1 MRRGIVGSLIGVGA
15 ALALGALMVPLR
27 SHLSI
32 ATTGLVLI
40 VPVVAGV
47 VVGGYRAGLVSVA
60 AGFLVYDFAFIPPYY
75 TLTVGAA
82 QNWVVL
88 GVYVVVMVLVAQ
100 VVAHLEGARA
110 EAQRRDAEAR
120 RVFELSEMLVGDR
133 PIGELL
139 ATIVDAVKSVFGVKA
154 VALLLPIGGRLTT
167 LAAAGEPIP
176 ESELRRLDPDSHTPV
191 RVGTTPGSP
200 DELRAVAL
208 SASQRPV
215 GLLALRG
222 IHASATDQA
231 LLGTFA
237 NHAALAIERAQLRQ
251 QALRSEVLE
260 ATEQLRQALIGA
272 VSHDLR
278 TPLATMKVASSTL
291 LDPEA
296 SLTADDTAELHRLID
311 VQTDRLTRLVTSLL
325 DMSRY
330 QAGVLQLDQ
339 APWTVPELVEEAVS
353 ALKPT
358 LGERTITTAFP
369 ADLPPVAVD
378 HLLIAQ
384 VLVNLIDNA
393 HRHAPPCT
401 PITVS
406 AERSN
411 GRVEVAVADRGPGV
425 APSEHESIFDSF
437 VHFDTGGR
445 AGLGLAIAK
454 AFVEAHGQRIWVDQ
468 IDASPGAR
476 FVFTLPVDGQDSGG

>member
-1 MRRGIVGSLIGVGA
+1 
-15 ALALGALMVPLR
+15 MVPIR

-32 ATTGLVLI
+32 ATTALVLV
-40 VPVVAGV
+40 VPVVTGV
-47 VVGGYRAGLVSVA
+47 IAGGYRAGLVSVA
-60 AGFLVYDFAFIPPYY
+60 AGFLVYDYAFIPPYY

-82 QNWVVL
+82 ENWVAL

-100 VVAHLEGARA
+100 VVSHLEQARA

-120 RVFELSEMLVGDR
+120 RVFDLSELLVGDR

-139 ATIVDAVKSVFGVKA
+139 ATIVDAVQNVFQLVA

-176 ESELRRLDPDSHTPV
+176 ESDLRTLDPDSRTPV
-191 RVGTTPGSP
+191 RVGTALGPT
-200 DELRAVAL
+200 DQVRAVAL
-208 SASQRPV
+208 SASGRPIGILAV
-215 GLLALRG
+215 RGMPASEAERSLLR
-222 IHASATDQA
+222 
-231 LLGTFA
+231 TFA

-260 ATEQLRQALIGA
+260 QTDQLREALIGA

-296 SLTADDTAELHRLID
+296 SLTAEDKAELHRLID
-311 VQTDRLTRLVTSLL
+311 IQTDRLSRLVTSLL

-330 QAGVLQLDQ
+330 QAGALQLDQ
-339 APWTVPELVEEAVS
+339 ASWTMAELVDEAVS
-353 ALKPT
+353 ALKPM
-358 LGERTITTAFP
+358 LGDRTVEMALAT
-369 ADLPPVAVD
+369 DLPAVAVD
-378 HLLIAQ
+378 RLLIAQ

-401 PITVS
+401 PITVT
-406 AERSN
+406 AERSD
-411 GRVEVAVADRGPGV
+411 GRVTVAVSDRGPGV
-425 APSEHESIFDSF
+425 AASEREAIFDSF
-437 VHFDTGGR
+437 VRFDTGGR

-454 AFVEAHGQRIWVDQ
+454 TFVEAHGQQIWVD
-468 IDASPGAR
+468 SPGGSDPTRPGGAR
-476 FVFTLPVDGQDSGG
+476 FVFTLPVAGETTGT